1 MKSTQQGF
9 TIIELVVVI
18 VILGI
23 LAAVAIPRFA
33 AYTTDSRIATL
44 NGLAGAIRS
53 AVSVVQSRYVATGNT
68 AATTVTMAD
77 GVTTVTVSSGAGG
90 GIPVVAAGGIDN
102 AVNVSG
108 TFAYAGGVFDF
119 PTAVTNCF
127 VTYAATG
134 TATLTTTGC

>member
-1 MKSTQQGF
+1 MIVRQRGF

-23 LAAVAIPRFA
+23 LAATAIPRYA
-33 AYTTDSRIATL
+33 AYTTDSRIAAL
-44 NGLAGAIRS
+44 NGLAGSIRA
-53 AVSVVQSRYVATGNT
+53 AVNVVQSRYTATGNT

-77 GVTTVTVSSGAGG
+77 GTTVTVSSGAAG
-90 GIPVVAAGGIDN
+90 GIPVIAAGGIDN

-108 TFAYAGGVFDF
+108 TFTYTSPDFDF
-119 PTAVTNCF
+119 PTAVTNCK